1 MRAVVKVKQSQG
13 RGPSNAA
20 RYIAESKIDPKR
32 EGKGPRPLFTNRGDD
47 DLKYGD
53 ANRYLK
59 DGRGRPAKGDLIHFL
74 ASFHNEDFVPLGAT
88 DEERKERLR
97 EAAREAMEELKS
109 DLRIADWRWVAAI
122 HLNTKNPHIH
132 FLIYKETKDDKG
144 ERLRLGKIPKRL
156 LPRSDQSSD
165 GRTIPVEG
173 DMSRYFV
180 EALDRELDR
189 AREACR
195 ERQES
200 PTRMANGRLEAGAG
214 INKESSPP
222 SPKPLAEPS
231 LRDPSAGQLSAIRVV
246 NRKHFEGSGGENEV
260 YIGRATARIKGSI
273 LGNPYRIGRDG
284 AREEVIEKYDRW
296 LSREIAERGDAYSEL
311 RRLAEIAKTG
321 ELVLVCWCAPEKCH
335 GEIIKSEIESIN
347 RLRNRGREAQDMS
360 EILSHSLEFDTPLI
374 HQGIEYRTVENFY
387 QAMKTPKDDLETRRK
402 IAAALPEEARTLGE
416 QVKVRQDWP
425 EIHLRVLE
433 TALRH
438 KFAPGTK
445 WHARLRAT
453 GDTDILDGSK
463 ENHIGNLLMRLR
475 ESREKVI
482 SSDEILLEANKRNPS
497 LAGRE
502 LVQELIL
509 RGPAPEPV
517 SPPDVLGDIREA
529 LKDRQAD
536 DPYYNS
542 QPDKADWLG
551 EHSQDRRD
559 LYERRTT
566 IKGDVLVIPAEGH
579 ELNNLTADRA
589 PFINERRYAHQEIP
603 NSEKADDFYNLAKAI
618 AGKTANTKAEI
629 DYFRCFYKQIKHDR
643 EGRYIKPDQ
652 KEAREEA
659 LERTLAEMRPL
670 AADME
675 KLETLVS
682 IEARRANV
690 VVSLE
695 QVREAEF
702 NAYYDDE
709 DQRRLAEGSEIE
721 PDLESEG
728 DDEEAVT
735 NGEHEDEHELEI
747 DSFAFNTAARKVDLS
762 DERLRFPAGLTFE
775 DRKSLV
781 EIHLPNVD
789 AKIEAGRRET
799 AILGDINR
807 LVEDW
812 NRKLSETG
820 AARQKLS
827 DKFDS
832 IGYFIKAYV
841 KERFRDPE
849 TRALNVSEAFRNAHE
864 RITDTRTPEEL
875 NRAASAILKGDDFSW
890 RERALLF
897 FGRAS
902 ERHTREM
909 RELRH
914 SWGLTRD
921 ERAEYV
927 RALGEGRRSPSP
939 ALDKLLTE
947 LETRTSSRAISHYRA
962 SILNEEM
969 RNPGKLDLR
978 ALYER
983 LPAYERDYLYKT
995 IEERAEAIAGRQ
1007 PSLRESAPE
1016 LGAYGESFQ
1025 QYSATVSEIQ
1035 RRELSEAI
1043 RQKQP
1048 ADKGGQEIAPVNGL
1062 LTREER
1068 LRIRI
1073 IAANL
1078 AWDQIE
1084 PREILTN
1091 DPAVIELLSLSDAV
1105 ARLRDEAQP
1114 RAREAAG
1121 KLDEFIRSRNL
1132 DRAAEEKTDY
1142 YYRADQIP
1150 KGELEKLSP
1159 ADKLEFAVLEQRAGE
1174 TFRDFKEG
1182 FGAIDKIRIE
1192 IDQARNGARSPAAP
1206 GRARGREIKGQHI
1219 DSAGGRSNRVETP
1232 VPDPGRERMND
1243 RSILGN
1249 AIIAHVRADSASFDY
1264 EIARNH
1270 GRTFRFNIRDESVEA
1285 NRRISDL
1292 DVHRRADVRG
1302 DRAADERGAE
1312 RKEDRLAIRG
1322 QISEADIRHHSTTL
1336 EEHGRKL
1343 GGLVKE
1349 LESRAK
1355 DALDAYQH
1363 SRRLAGEVV
1372 EKYQKRGEAAP
1383 APFVER
1389 EALVKTQDDAIE
1401 RRFAGHT
1408 ERLERLR
1415 VALAEEHGQPV
1426 RPEQEAAR
1434 LAAQLFTAR
1443 TELQA
1448 RVERASKFDETRHL
1462 RQWEIQGEKLSLA
1475 DIDRLIEQATDKAQF
1490 VGKRELHIFPG
1501 DRKQASAEIE
1511 RLGGIRQEVVDKI
1524 VKQQDDLRKSVS
1536 EAGKLL
1542 DPLSLAYDREASL
1555 REQSMPD
1562 PQFTRQELE
1571 RAADNIETARDATLL
1586 RLLSVYEGQ
1595 FKEYADPKERF
1606 KPAEGWG
1613 RAPAREL
1620 VAEILH
1626 DESVRRLTAFHERGS
1641 LQPLLIETSGGLV
1654 THRFK
1659 DTEPRSLIEV
1669 LARPIVET
1677 PAQREIRHI
1686 AQAAFAQS
1694 ENRLQADVEKTG
1706 AYLEA
1711 AREIALSQAAER
1723 SLRAGRELPMPDVAL
1738 TPKQAMI
1745 VEIHAERQTDPEERG
1760 RLLALARGS
1769 ALSHFDS
1776 HSHSHTRLSETV
1788 TRDAASGMA
1797 HGR

>member
-1 MRAVVKVKQSQG
+1 
-13 RGPSNAA
+13 
-20 RYIAESKIDPKR
+20 
-32 EGKGPRPLFTNRGDD
+32 
-47 DLKYGD
+47 
-53 ANRYLK
+53 
-59 DGRGRPAKGDLIHFL
+59 
-74 ASFHNEDFVPLGAT
+74 
-88 DEERKERLR
+88 
-97 EAAREAMEELKS
+97 
-109 DLRIADWRWVAAI
+109 VA
-122 HLNTKNPHIH
+122 
-132 FLIYKETKDDKG
+132 
-144 ERLRLGKIPKRL
+144 
-156 LPRSDQSSD
+156 
-165 GRTIPVEG
+165 
-173 DMSRYFV
+173 
-180 EALDRELDR
+180 
-189 AREACR
+189 
-195 ERQES
+195 
-200 PTRMANGRLEAGAG
+200 
-214 INKESSPP
+214 
-222 SPKPLAEPS
+222 
-231 LRDPSAGQLSAIRVV
+231 
-246 NRKHFEGSGGENEV
+246 
-260 YIGRATARIKGSI
+260 
-273 LGNPYRIGRDG
+273 
-284 AREEVIEKYDRW
+284 
-296 LSREIAERGDAYSEL
+296 
-311 RRLAEIAKTG
+311 
-321 ELVLVCWCAPEKCH
+321 
-335 GEIIKSEIESIN
+335 
-347 RLRNRGREAQDMS
+347 
-360 EILSHSLEFDTPLI
+360 
-374 HQGIEYRTVENFY
+374 
-387 QAMKTPKDDLETRRK
+387 
-402 IAAALPEEARTLGE
+402 
-416 QVKVRQDWP
+416 
-425 EIHLRVLE
+425 
-433 TALRH
+433 
-438 KFAPGTK
+438 
-445 WHARLRAT
+445 
-453 GDTDILDGSK
+453 
-463 ENHIGNLLMRLR
+463 
-475 ESREKVI
+475 
-482 SSDEILLEANKRNPS
+482 
-497 LAGRE
+497 
-502 LVQELIL
+502 
-509 RGPAPEPV
+509 
-517 SPPDVLGDIREA
+517 
-529 LKDRQAD
+529 
-536 DPYYNS
+536 
-542 QPDKADWLG
+542 
-551 EHSQDRRD
+551 
-559 LYERRTT
+559 
-566 IKGDVLVIPAEGH
+566 
-579 ELNNLTADRA
+579 
-589 PFINERRYAHQEIP
+589 
-603 NSEKADDFYNLAKAI
+603 
-618 AGKTANTKAEI
+618 
-629 DYFRCFYKQIKHDR
+629 
-643 EGRYIKPDQ
+643 
-652 KEAREEA
+652 
-659 LERTLAEMRPL
+659 
-670 AADME
+670 
-675 KLETLVS
+675 
-682 IEARRANV
+682 
-690 VVSLE
+690 SLE
-695 QVREAEF
+695 QVRDTEINTAHG
-702 NAYYDDE
+702 DE
-709 DQRRLAEGSEIE
+709 DQRLLAEGPEIE
-721 PDLESEG
+721 PDLESAG
-728 DDEEAVT
+728 DDEEAIT
-735 NGEHEDEHELEI
+735 NGEREDEHEIET
-747 DSFAFNTAARKVDLS
+747 DSFVFNTAARKVNLS
-762 DERLRFPAGLTFE
+762 DERLRFPAGLAFE

-789 AKIEAGRRET
+789 AKIEAGRREA

-832 IGYFIKAYV
+832 IGYFLKAYV

-849 TRALNVSEAFRNAHE
+849 TRALNASEAFRNAHE

-897 FGRAS
+897 FGRAPA
-902 ERHTREM
+902 RHTREM

-927 RALGEGRRSPSP
+927 RALGEGRRSASP
-939 ALDKLLTE
+939 ALDKLLAE
-947 LETRTSSRAISHYRA
+947 LETRSSSRAISHYRA

-995 IEERAEAIAGRQ
+995 IEERAEAVAGRQ

-1016 LGAYGESFQ
+1016 RGSYGESFQ
-1025 QYSATVSEIQ
+1025 QYSAAVAEPQ
-1035 RRELSEAI
+1035 RRLLNAAI

-1048 ADKGGQEIAPVNGL
+1048 VDKGGQEIAPADGL
-1062 LTREER
+1062 LTREEK
-1068 LRIRI
+1068 LRIRTL
-1073 IAANL
+1073 AANL

-1114 RAREAAG
+1114 RARDAAG

-1132 DRAAEEKTDY
+1132 DLAAAEKTDY

-1150 KGELEKLSP
+1150 KEELEKLSP
-1159 ADKLEFAVLEQRAGE
+1159 NDKMEFAALERRAGAAFQE
-1174 TFRDFKEG
+1174 VKES
-1182 FGAIDKIRIE
+1182 FGAIYKIRTE
-1192 IDQARNGARSPAAP
+1192 IGRARNGARSPAAP
-1206 GRARGREIKGQHI
+1206 GGARGRESKGQRI
-1219 DSAGGRSNRVETP
+1219 DRADGQVNRAQDH
-1232 VPDPGRERMND
+1232 VPDPRQERMND
-1243 RSILGN
+1243 RIILGN
-1249 AIIAHVRADSASFDY
+1249 AIIAHTRADSATLDY

-1285 NRRISDL
+1285 NRRISNL
-1292 DVHRRADVRG
+1292 DVHKRAGVRG

-1312 RKEDRLAIRG
+1312 RKEDRLAVRG
-1322 QISEADIRHHSTTL
+1322 QVSEADIRHHSTTL
-1336 EEHGRKL
+1336 AEHGRKL

-1355 DALDAYQH
+1355 NALDAYQH

-1372 EKYQKRGEAAP
+1372 GKYQKLGEAPP

-1389 EALVKTQDDAIE
+1389 ETLVKTQDEAIE

-1415 VALAEEHGQPV
+1415 VALAEEHGQPL

-1462 RQWEIQGEKLSLA
+1462 RQWEIQGDKLSLA

-1490 VGKRELHIFPG
+1490 AGKRELHIFPG
-1501 DRKQASAEIE
+1501 DRKEASAEIE
-1511 RLGGIRQEVVDKI
+1511 RLGVIREEVVDKI
-1524 VKQQDDLRKSVS
+1524 VKQQDVLRKSVG
-1536 EAGKLL
+1536 EASKLL
-1542 DPLSLAYDREASL
+1542 DTLTRAYDREALL

-1586 RLLSVYEGQ
+1586 RRLSVYEGQ

-1613 RAPAREL
+1613 RAPGREL

-1626 DESVRRLTAFHERGS
+1626 DESVRRLTAFRERGG

-1694 ENRLQADVEKTG
+1694 EIRLQAAVEKTRT
-1706 AYLEA
+1706 YLEA
-1711 AREIALSQAAER
+1711 AREIALSQSAER
-1723 SLRAGRELPMPDVAL
+1723 SLRAGRELPAPDVAL

-1769 ALSHFDS
+1769 AQSYFDS
-1776 HSHSHTRLSETV
+1776 HSHSHTRSSETV
-1788 TRDAASGMA
+1788 ARDVASGMA